1 MRKLEPKK
9 GNLLV
14 YIGLLIFAIAGLC
27 VARRTT
33 ARHVVSRATPLAV
46 ELDDT
51 LRVGI
56 QISPIGV
63 STAADTIGGFY
74 YDMIRQIAA
83 NNNLKIEISG
93 FTQIADALEKLQA
106 NEYDIV
112 ISDIPV
118 TTELRENFLFTD
130 PVYSDRQVLVQRTD
144 SAGNPFIPTQRDLRG
159 ATVHLAADSPFLSR
173 VRNLSHEIGD
183 TIYVIQDSDYG
194 PEQLI
199 MMTALGEIPNVVVNE
214 TTAKSMLTQYPELD
228 ASLEISFNQFQSWVV
243 APRDSLLRD
252 SLNVYIERFKLSDD
266 YRMLINKYFSA
277 N

>member
-9 GNLLV
+9 GNLLI
-14 YIGLLIFAIAGLC
+14 YLGLLIFAVAGLF
-27 VARRTT
+27 VARQSTT
-33 ARHVVSRATPLAV
+33 RHIVKRPTPLAV

-51 LRVGI
+51 IRVGM

-83 NNNLKIEISG
+83 DNNLTLEISG
-93 FTQIADALEKLQA
+93 FTQIADALEMLQA

-144 SAGNPFIPTQRDLRG
+144 STGSPIISTQRQLRG
-159 ATVHLAADSPFLSR
+159 ATVHVASESPFIGR
-173 VRNLSHEIGD
+173 IRNLSHEIGD
-183 TIYVIQDSDYG
+183 TIYVVQDEDYG

-199 MMTALGEIPNVVVNE
+199 MMTALGEIPNVVVNV
-214 TTAKSMLTQYPELD
+214 TTAKSMLTKYPELD

-243 APRDSLLRD
+243 APRDSILRD
-252 SLNVYIERFKLSDD
+252 SLNVYIQRFKLTDD
-266 YRMLINKYFSA
+266 YNSLINKYFQ
-277 N
+277 